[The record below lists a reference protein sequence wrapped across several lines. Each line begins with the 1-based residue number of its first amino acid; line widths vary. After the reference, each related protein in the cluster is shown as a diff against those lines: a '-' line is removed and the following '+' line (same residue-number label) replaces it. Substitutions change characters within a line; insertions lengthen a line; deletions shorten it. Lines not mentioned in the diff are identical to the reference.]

1 MKTQKT
7 FDNQELLTYIV
18 KNLLT
23 DPEICAALKNL
34 ATILNEKISMQLS
47 YSIAK
52 SALKTAEI
60 SQSTKI
66 NKHNRR
72 TNWNNATAAAL
83 RSALAY
89 RKKTAKPIEPELN
102 AALVKR
108 FPNYDSKTQTFA
120 NGCIHKRKTNWDKA
134 TKNSLRIAFS
144 RRKRNSKPIEPE
156 LNAALA
162 KRFPNYDSKTQT
174 FPREHI
180 KKRATHWD
188 KSTAN
193 SLHIAFRY
201 RRKHNKL
208 IEPELNAALAK
219 RFPNYDSKTQT
230 FTRVHPKTHNRRTNW
245 NKATAAALRSA
256 LAYRKKTAKPIEPEL
271 NAALVKRFPNYD
283 SKTQTFANGC
293 IHKRKTN
300 WDKATKN
307 SLRIA
312 FSRRKRNSK
321 PIEPELNAA
330 LAKRFPNYDSKTQTF
345 PREHIKKRAT
355 HWDKS
360 TANSLHIAFRYRR
373 KHNKLIEPELNA
385 ALAKR
390 FPNYDSKTQTF
401 TRVHPK
407 THNRRTNWNK
417 ATAAALRSAF
427 AYRKKTDKPIEP
439 ELNTAL
445 ANQFPDYDPKTQ
457 RFTRERGRTTT
468 YGSRLLPLFSHITQ
482 RNTYALRFNNRQTG
496 QPLLH
501 SATAPY
507 DLCLLD
513 TKMHIAIVRKPIA
526 LNKNLLFIIDY
537 VRGTVIPE
545 SKTGLESVSYNATAH
560 EFITT
565 PKKYN
570 TVHHWVLSPSHNTTK
585 TMFIPSQYPSILA
598 NAAHKQT
605 IIIDDNGITTT
616 HPNMQLPQ
624 QDCHD
629 TLNRELQKILS
640 SRPEPQKVVPQTQ
653 QTPPTTTIKT
663 SKPNVDE
670 QSGVDNTATTTL
682 TVTVKPIKTTLD
694 GTYNN
699 VFINGEKI
707 LSNHLNTRIDLLYDN
722 RLLAIHGIVTDN
734 PNMPQIP
741 TWQVYDTQLQSKI
754 PTHKQKY
761 NNYSIYS
768 THIHTTAEGMHIRM
782 SNRAVY
788 YIKAQRIIQESG
800 KKRFILD
807 NQKTR

>member
-60 SQSTKI
+60 SQPTKI

-108 FPNYDSKTQTFA
+108 FPNYDSTTQTFA
-120 NGCIHKRKTNWDKA
+120 NGCIHKRKTNWDKS
-134 TKNSLRIAFS
+134 TKNSLRIAFN
-144 RRKRNSKPIEPE
+144 RRKRN
-156 LNAALA
+156 N
-162 KRFPNYDSKTQT
+162 
-174 FPREHI
+174 
-180 KKRATHWD
+180 
-188 KSTAN
+188 
-193 SLHIAFRY
+193 
-201 RRKHNKL
+201 
-208 IEPELNAALAK
+208 
-219 RFPNYDSKTQT
+219 
-230 FTRVHPKTHNRRTNW
+230 
-245 NKATAAALRSA
+245 
-256 LAYRKKTAKPIEPEL
+256 
-271 NAALVKRFPNYD
+271 
-283 SKTQTFANGC
+283 
-293 IHKRKTN
+293 
-300 WDKATKN
+300 
-307 SLRIA
+307 
-312 FSRRKRNSK
+312 K

-439 ELNTAL
+439 ELNEAL
-445 ANQFPDYDPKTQ
+445 AKRCPNYNPTTQ
-457 RFTRERGRTTT
+457 CFSRKGRCNRTPHHPT
-468 YGSRLLPLFSHITQ
+468 LLPLFSNITSLDKHS
-482 RNTYALRFNNRQTG
+482 LRFNNRQKYQT
-496 QPLLH
+496 LLK

-570 TVHHWVLSPSHNTTK
+570 TVHHWVLSPSHNATK

-640 SRPEPQKVVPQTQ
+640 SRPEPKKVVPQTQ
-653 QTPPTTTIKT
+653 QTPTTTTIKT

-707 LSNHLNTRIDLLYDN
+707 LSNHLNTHIDLLYDN